1 MIRFHCHHCQKML
14 NVPDES
20 VGRRGKCPGCGS
32 EIVVPTAE
40 PARAPAPI
48 PLVPAKGKE
57 KPKPKTPKKSQPSF
71 ASLMGPKKDLSNE
84 EWIDMTAMVDIV
96 FFLLIFFLVTS
107 LVAHQA
113 AIQFPTP
120 ENRKENTSAATS
132 AKSVADFEKDNEFVI
147 VRIDAED
154 TVWVDDSTAP
164 SAQEI
169 VSKLRNAGGAGSAAR
184 VLVLAHG
191 ESHYGASVMVLDAAQ
206 EAGIQDIR
214 LAVQDDEG

>member
-14 NVPDES
+14 SVPDES

-32 EIVVPTAE
+32 EIVVPKAE
-40 PARAPAPI
+40 PALPPAPVAI
-48 PLVPAKGKE
+48 GPAKAKE
-57 KPKPKTPKKSQPSF
+57 KPKPKVPKKQPPSF
-71 ASLMGPKKDLSNE
+71 TSLMGAKKELDNE

-107 LVAHQA
+107 MASRQA
-113 AIQFPTP
+113 AIQLPTP
-120 ENRKENTSAATS
+120 ENRKDNTSTATS
-132 AKSVADFEKDNEFVI
+132 AKSVADFEKDSEFVI
-147 VRIDAED
+147 VRVDAED

-169 VSKLRNAGGAGSAAR
+169 VSKLRNAGGAGSTVR
-184 VLVLAHG
+184 VLVLTHG
-191 ESHYGASVMVLDAAQ
+191 DSHYGTAVMVLDAAQ

-214 LAVQDDEG
+214 LAVQNDEG